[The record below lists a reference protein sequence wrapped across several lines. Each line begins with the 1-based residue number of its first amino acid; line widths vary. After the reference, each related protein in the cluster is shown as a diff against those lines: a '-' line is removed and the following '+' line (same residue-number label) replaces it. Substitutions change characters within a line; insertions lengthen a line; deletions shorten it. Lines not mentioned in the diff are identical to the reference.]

1 MLVEESKSMFFFPVV
16 VKHCFCY
23 ICAFWFFFPTL
34 DFFLEKKTI
43 KKMNVKGRREV
54 TVISRPAD

>member
-23 ICAFWFFFPTL
+23 IRAFCFFFPHTG
-34 DFFLEKKTI
+34 FFSRKKTI

-54 TVISRPAD
+54 TVIS